1 MYIFILY
8 YIIYILYI
16 YIYIYTYK
24 VYVSYT
30 KATKPGD
37 TTTCLGAAG
46 SPAAGAADSPE
57 GAGNLPGD
65 GKEIMEVCGYLH
77 KLYPSMYSIH
87 TYIHIFIYVYIY
99 TYIHIYTHMFIYDV
113 FTHMFI
119 YDVLSENMISKHL
132 MVDQMVVVFLL

>member
-1 MYIFILY
+1 MYI
-8 YIIYILYI
+8 YIILYI
-16 YIYIYTYK
+16 YIYTVCIYIYTYK

-65 GKEIMEVCGYLH
+65 GKEIMEVGGYLH
-77 KLYPSMYSIH
+77 KFYPSMYSIH
-87 TYIHIFIYVYIY
+87 IHMYIYIYIY
-99 TYIHIYTHMFIYDV
+99 TYIYTYVHI
-113 FTHMFI
+113 
-119 YDVLSENMISKHL
+119 
-132 MVDQMVVVFLL
+132 